1 MTRSSSAA
9 HRGQTVIEMAHAAQ
23 GIKWQQGVACRHAA
37 AATSS
42 TEEICL
48 HWWRWRLKSS
58 TWHALAAKHD
68 DTSAKAAST
77 YDKGTLFVRRE
88 QHRGRLRQLRAADVC
103 AELCSRR
110 ISYLVRVQ
118 NVPQTGT
125 LHHPAFV
132 CTRTSTATL
141 QFTHQSFYA
150 RNTHTRFIRIT
161 LSVSRRR
168 VASRRRVGSCQS
180 TRTQRGAQTASFSAM
195 SRACRRPRWRNIS
208 VLAHSPSRR
217 RTERERLGC
226 RASTSPRMRGDVVGC
241 FAQLI
246 GSPRQLCLHCLSIQP
261 HLNQRTVAPTPSSS
275 DIIIA
280 IILIFFHHMA
290 RRNPDESF
298 WKARAFAEKVSDLST
313 RSCVDAI
320 RTVEPW
326 VSRRH
331 TRTVYAGQS

>member
-118 NVPQTGT
+118 NVH
-125 LHHPAFV
+125 LKPAPY
-132 CTRTSTATL
+132 T
-141 QFTHQSFYA
+141 
-150 RNTHTRFIRIT
+150 IRP
-161 LSVSRRR
+161 S
-168 VASRRRVGSCQS
+168 
-180 TRTQRGAQTASFSAM
+180 
-195 SRACRRPRWRNIS
+195 S
-208 VLAHSPSRR
+208 VLAHPRLLFNSHINRSTLAT
-217 RTERERLGC
+217 RTHALYGSHC
-226 RASTSPRMRGDVVGC
+226 QSVV
-241 FAQLI
+241 
-246 GSPRQLCLHCLSIQP
+246 
-261 HLNQRTVAPTPSSS
+261 
-275 DIIIA
+275 D
-280 IILIFFHHMA
+280 
-290 RRNPDESF
+290 
-298 WKARAFAEKVSDLST
+298 
-313 RSCVDAI
+313 
-320 RTVEPW
+320 
-326 VSRRH
+326 VSRRGVVSGRVNQHAHNGERRLPLSPPCLGRAAGPGGETYRRWH
-331 TRTVYAGQS
+331 TALAAEEQRERDSDAEPLHPLVCMATWSAALLNSSVLLVSYVCTV